1 MGEPETTSPAAS
13 AAADAAPRVLTD
25 ALKADIRAAYARLQ
39 ANTPGFTPRRSQSQM
54 IGVASRALRRR
65 GGPAVS

>member
-25 ALKADIRAAYARLQ
+25 ALVRDADQIEAFMAG
-39 ANTPGFTPRRSQSQM
+39 PG
-54 IGVASRALRRR
+54 
-65 GGPAVS
+65 